1 MNAEKRH
8 NAIQQL
14 LKKHISLSVPDLQ
27 AHLGVSI
34 ATIRRDLIALEKAD
48 IIRRTHGG
56 AVIRKRR
63 LLEETYR
70 ERETKLVREKQLIA
84 EKAVEFIRE
93 GDRIFLNDGTTNN
106 RIAALLARKDF
117 PHRLIIMTNS
127 IRAADIL
134 LSNRRL
140 EVLFIGG
147 LINEFSY
154 ACAGP
159 ITELVLDHLKAD
171 KAIVGADGFDPRDG
185 ISIERMPEA
194 SVTRKMISLADQTIV
209 VGDSSKMNSRAFM
222 RVSTWRD
229 VDVFITDHIDPEDRK
244 IIEGFNV
251 HISEPVQGHLIK
263 KTGELT

>member
-8 NAIQQL
+8 HAIQQL
-14 LKKHISLSVPDLQ
+14 LKKKISLSVPDLQ
-27 AHLGVSI
+27 KQLGVSV
-34 ATIRRDLIALEKAD
+34 ATIRRDLIALEKRD
-48 IIRRTHGG
+48 IVRRTHGG

-63 LLEETYR
+63 LLEATYR
-70 ERETKLVREKQLIA
+70 ERENELIKEKHLIA
-84 EKAVEFIRE
+84 EKAVAFIKE

-106 RIAALLARKDF
+106 QVATLLTRKDY
-117 PHRLIIMTNS
+117 PYRLTIMTNS

-154 ACAGP
+154 ACTGP
-159 ITELVLDHLKAD
+159 LTELVLEHLKAD

-194 SVTRKMISLADQTIV
+194 AVTRKMIARADQTLV
-209 VGDSSKMNSRAFM
+209 VGDNSKMNSRAFM
-222 RVSTWRD
+222 QVSTWND
-229 VDVFITDHIDPEDRK
+229 VDVFITDSIESKDRK
-244 IIEGFNV
+244 LIERFNV
-251 HISEPVQGHLIK
+251 LVSEP
-263 KTGELT
+263 E